1 MLKGLFG
8 KSSGDAPRG
17 REIDLDRIGTLIEF
31 FPIGRKL
38 RYFPE
43 FHQDIVLDTLV
54 VAYCVN
60 GHFLYSMESI
70 EMDRSG
76 LPSLFRAD
84 DGRFRLPAAGLR
96 NFQLLVP
103 DTSYLEKKLDYT
115 RRARIGHNG
124 QFAVGNSISL
134 ISNAGMKGVSTID
147 TEVARQVL
155 LPDGPYAHS
164 NMILLTPDFA
174 TLSVTDQRRKPRART
189 NVPVTVILSTNE
201 ALSGTLVDISEAKVR
216 LRLEE
221 RGPMPSIRRD
231 DDLRIEFH
239 LGESERRYSLQGSV
253 LRGSA
258 GTCVVALAG
267 QIVSGQIVPFSDLD
281 LLELK
286 AGLLNYGR

>member
-1 MLKGLFG
+1 V
-8 KSSGDAPRG
+8 DAPRG
-17 REIDLDRIGTLIEF
+17 REVDFDRIGTLVEF
-31 FPIGRKL
+31 FSIGKKL

-54 VAYCVN
+54 VAYCTN
-60 GHFLYSMESI
+60 GHVLSSMESS
-70 EMDRSG
+70 EMDRNG
-76 LPSLFRAD
+76 LPILFRAD
-84 DGRFRLPAAGLR
+84 DGRFRLPVAGLR
-96 NFQLLVP
+96 SFQLLVP
-103 DTSYLEKKLDYT
+103 DTSDQERKLDYT
-115 RRARIGHNG
+115 RRARIGHQG

-134 ISNAGMKGVSTID
+134 ISNAGMRGVSTID

-189 NVPVTVILSTNE
+189 NVPVRVILATDK
-201 ALSGTLVDISEAKVR
+201 ALPGTLVDISDAWIR

-221 RGPMPSIRRD
+221 RGPMSSVRRD
-231 DDLRIEFH
+231 DSLRIEFH
-239 LGESERRYSLQGSV
+239 LGEAERRYSLQGTV
-253 LRGSA
+253 IRGSA

-267 QIVSGQIVPFSDLD
+267 QITSGQLVPFSDLD